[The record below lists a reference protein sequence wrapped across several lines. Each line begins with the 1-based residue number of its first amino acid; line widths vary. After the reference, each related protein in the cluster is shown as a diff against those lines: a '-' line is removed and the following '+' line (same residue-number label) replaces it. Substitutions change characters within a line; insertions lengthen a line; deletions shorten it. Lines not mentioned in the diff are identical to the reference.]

1 MLQSLASIGLPMV
14 LIHTVVHQAANVFHK
29 WGKYQRWGP
38 SICGLAL
45 IPLLPLIDEPV
56 EELIDHA
63 FEVLREQVDGTKP
76 EPHGTSK
83 GEGAMKGGDG
93 AEGGGGGKGAKQ
105 A

>member
-1 MLQSLASIGLPMV
+1 MV

-83 GEGAMKGGDG
+83 G
-93 AEGGGGGKGAKQ
+93 GGGSNGRVGAHG
-105 A
+105 

>member
-1 MLQSLASIGLPMV
+1 MV

-38 SICGLAL
+38 SMCGLAL

-83 GEGAMKGGDG
+83 GGGG
-93 AEGGGGGKGAKQ
+93 AEGGGGKGAKQ